1 MKGAGHTPNTD
12 FFFPENMIDHSSS
25 PNFLTTG
32 SRIINYRQHGKQT
45 TAWQRSNSCNSR
57 GSTDSMSERY
67 YWNPLLLSQIV
78 TQKKQFL
85 WPLVWSQKHIVSNAQ
100 LLNSFHL
107 LHLRGEIVSMNL
119 VNLTKQVWIWIKHGW
134 SCQYLSASLDDH
146 WLSTNQIPG
155 NSPNISQKLRIGN
168 DLGHIWDPPSHLASS
183 TVAWPQWI

>member
-12 FFFPENMIDHSSS
+12 FFSENMIDHSSS

-57 GSTDSMSERY
+57 GSTNSMSERY

-78 TQKKQFL
+78 TQKKTIPMTFGVVPETHSL
-85 WPLVWSQKHIVSNAQ
+85 KRPATD
-100 LLNSFHL
+100 SFHL

-134 SCQYLSASLDDH
+134 SCQYLSASLDP
-146 WLSTNQIPG
+146 IK
-155 NSPNISQKLRIGN
+155 SQERIGN

>member
-12 FFFPENMIDHSSS
+12 FFPENMIDHSSS

-100 LLNSFHL
+100 LQTHFTFCTSVAKLYQWTLWTSQNKSEYGSNM
-107 LHLRGEIVSMNL
+107 GEVANIYR
-119 VNLTKQVWIWIKHGW
+119 QVLIQSNPRKG
-134 SCQYLSASLDDH
+134 
-146 WLSTNQIPG
+146 
-155 NSPNISQKLRIGN
+155 
-168 DLGHIWDPPSHLASS
+168 LGMTWDTSEIHQVTSHQAR
-183 TVAWPQWI
+183 